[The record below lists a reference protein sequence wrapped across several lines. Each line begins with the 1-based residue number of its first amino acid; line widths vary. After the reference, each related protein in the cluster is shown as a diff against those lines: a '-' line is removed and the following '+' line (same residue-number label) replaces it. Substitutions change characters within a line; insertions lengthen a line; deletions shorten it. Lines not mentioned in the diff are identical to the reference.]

1 MADAIPTDVFW
12 LLFKCF
18 SPVMVKSVRWD
29 RNIPN
34 HASSTAPEEKWF
46 ALRSHILKSA
56 LANLYHRSVE
66 GFAGLLITFK
76 KA

>member
-1 MADAIPTDVFW
+1 LALVQVLVSSDGKMGS
-12 LLFKCF
+12 LGSKY
-18 SPVMVKSVRWD
+18 
-29 RNIPN
+29 PN

-46 ALRSHILKSA
+46 ARTPHILKSA
-56 LANLYHRSVE
+56 LANLYYRSVE